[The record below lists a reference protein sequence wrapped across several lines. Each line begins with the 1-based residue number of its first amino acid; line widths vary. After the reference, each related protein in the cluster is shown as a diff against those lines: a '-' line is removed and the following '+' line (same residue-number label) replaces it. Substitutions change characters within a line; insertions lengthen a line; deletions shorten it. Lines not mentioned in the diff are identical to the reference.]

1 MTVIAHVSD
10 LHLDL
15 PERATQRALTVMN
28 YLRDIPG
35 PLDAV
40 LVSGDIADHGTADE
54 YTQARELFDLPYP
67 VLVLPGNHD
76 RRGALRTGLLDGKPE
91 DEELNQVVRTPGA
104 VFLLCDSTIPGS
116 DEGLLSDLTLRW
128 LDGTLT
134 TEGAELPVFVCFR
147 HPPVDLHTPYVDR
160 VRQFGEERLAAV
172 LERYPQV
179 VALLCGHA
187 HVAAATTFA
196 GLPLLVA
203 PGVASTVPLPFEGR
217 PAVDYELAPAPAFH
231 VLDDRRRLVTHYRV
245 LGQPHS

>member
-15 PERATQRALTVMN
+15 SERATRRALTIMN
-28 YLRDIPG
+28 YLRDLPG

-40 LVSGDIADHGTADE
+40 LVSGDIADHGAADE
-54 YTQARELFDLPYP
+54 YAQARELFELPYP

-76 RRGALRTGLLDGKPE
+76 RRAAFRTGLLDGKPD

-104 VFLLCDSTIPGS
+104 VFVLCDSTIPGS
-116 DEGLLSDLTLRW
+116 DEGLLSDHTLRW

-134 TEGAELPVFVCFR
+134 AEGGELPVFVCFH
-147 HPPVDLHTPYVDR
+147 HPPVDLHTPHVDR

-172 LERYPQV
+172 LGRHPQV

-217 PAVDYELAPAPAFH
+217 PVVDHVLAPALAFH
-231 VLDDRRRLVTHYRV
+231 VLDEQWRLVTHYRT
-245 LGQPHS
+245 LG